1 MAVVCLVHC
10 LLEELKQSIPLNVI
24 VIFSGLIILPIVRVN
39 SGIFGQTA
47 KLGQRP
53 CLFHISNIGIKK

>member
-1 MAVVCLVHC
+1 MDRLG
-10 LLEELKQSIPLNVI
+10 LLWNEQSPL
-24 VIFSGLIILPIVRVN
+24 IFYVYRVK

-53 CLFHISNIGIKK
+53 CLFHISTIGMKMNQLCKQ